1 MIELGGYL
9 GYSAVLF
16 ANEIADDPDAKY
28 YSFELNPEF
37 AKIATYVIDLAGLLD
52 KVEIMWAGPPTLC
65 QLSDRD
71 CFRKI
76 NTTRIG
82 LYFY

>member
-52 KVEIMWAGPPTLC
+52 KVEIIVGGASHFASFQTEIVFG
-65 QLSDRD
+65 
-71 CFRKI
+71 K
-76 NTTRIG
+76 
-82 LYFY
+82 